1 MKQVFVWAL
10 SFSLCF
16 SLSWIGLMRPGFA
29 ANQTEIGAGNQT
41 AVQLSQKSPIVQSSL
56 SLLLTEAKQIK
67 DPTLRNPTIS
77 AINNPKSCIQHRAN
91 LTEQTKATILQNLLT
106 AGLVDPK
113 DDATFP
119 GGLKAGIFP
128 PVLQDGSRCP
138 QIPQPFFSAPG
149 SAFGGH
155 HSYPGGLVTHELFN
169 DLSGQAFANLYRQ
182 LYGHRDRQGFAIAK
196 LSSESSDFVINSDV
210 TIAAPLWHDWAKTI
224 VFQWNADGTEF
235 AELNFGGNGTTDKA
249 GQPGD
254 SKTGGHHILG
264 LAESI
269 KRKLAPE
276 FVITQASAHTAPTL
290 GNEYKVVN
298 WIRTAAILAQVDPVT
313 GGYLTRTAENQ
324 FRLPAPHKLGDLKL
338 DSQTNL
344 LVEYTIH
351 NLSDADFVFSIPAVS
366 IAETLLK
373 AIAPEF
379 NYRPE
384 DAAAFNTKFRNPVF
398 AYIPPERLVMLYA
411 HQGLKAVQS
420 EIRTLFPKS

>member
-1 MKQVFVWAL
+1 MKQVFIGM
-10 SFSLCF
+10 LCF
-16 SLSWIGLMRPGFA
+16 SLSWIGIALPGFA
-29 ANQTEIGAGNQT
+29 ANQTEIGSGNQS
-41 AVQLSQKSPIVQSSL
+41 AIQFSQKSPIVQSSL
-56 SLLLTEAKQIK
+56 SLLITEAKQIK
-67 DPTLRNPTIS
+67 DSTLRKNTVE
-77 AINNPKSCIQHRAN
+77 AIRNPKSCIQHRAN
-91 LTEQTKATILQNLLT
+91 LTEQTKATIIQNLLA

-113 DDATFP
+113 DDTTFP

-128 PVLQDGSRCP
+128 PVLQDGSLCP

-169 DLSGQAFANLYRQ
+169 DLSGQSFANLYRQ
-182 LYGHRDRQGFAIAK
+182 LYGHHDRQGFTIAK
-196 LSSESSDFVINSDV
+196 LSPDATDFVINNDV

-249 GQPGD
+249 GQSGD

-276 FVITQASAHTAPTL
+276 FVITQASAHAAPTL

-298 WIRTAAILAQVDPVT
+298 WIRTAAMLAQVDPVA
-313 GGYLTRTAENQ
+313 GGYLARTAENQ
-324 FRLPAPHKLGDLKL
+324 YRLPALYKLGDLKL
-338 DSQTNL
+338 DNQTNL
-344 LVEYTIH
+344 LAEYAIH

-366 IAETLLK
+366 IAETILK

-379 NYRPE
+379 GYRPE
-384 DAAAFNTKFRNPVF
+384 DVTLFNTKFRNPVF

-411 HQGLKAVQS
+411 HQGLKEVRA
-420 EIRTLFPKS
+420 EIRLLNPRG